1 MKVKIFDEED
11 EHDLESD
18 INNFLS
24 DGVEVKDIKFSVSCS
39 VYSDEQIF
47 CFCAMIL
54 YESKADSSK

>member
-1 MKVKIFDEED
+1 MEEKFVT
-11 EHDLESD
+11 LT
-18 INNFLS
+18 I

-47 CFCAMIL
+47 CFSAMIL

>member
-1 MKVKIFDEED
+1 MKKTDN
-11 EHDLESD
+11 DLESD

-39 VYSDEQIF
+39 VYSDDKF
-47 CFCAMIL
+47 FVFSAMIL